1 MAYDY
6 SKAYEKRRAE
16 LIKTR
21 RELSRM
27 GVPLTSL
34 PSLPKKSKNVTKEVA
49 KQMRDI
55 YRETKDISRAEK
67 YIKKHPTVTREERLK
82 VQKKQRERELQ
93 RKKEYYRR
101 RKKEGDTELID
112 IYTQN
117 FEERIMKIPKFT
129 GKNGKAYFG
138 RDIILK
144 WWQTLKTS
152 LSREQIYEILRT
164 AEEKGEV
171 LSIENLY
178 EEASAISF
186 VDSMMEITK
195 SVLSEEDYDELKYEM
210 NWVNE
215 RDDFYED

>member
-21 RELSRM
+21 RELSKM

-55 YRETKDISRAEK
+55 YRETKSISRAEK
-67 YIKKHPTVTREERLK
+67 YIKNHPTVTREERLE
-82 VQKKQRERELQ
+82 VQEKQRQRELK
-93 RKKEYYRR
+93 RKKEYRR
-101 RKKEGDTELID
+101 RKKEDNPELID

-129 GKNGKAYFG
+129 GRNGKAYFG

-144 WWQTLKTS
+144 WWRTLKSS
-152 LSREQIYEILRT
+152 LSEEQIYKILRT
-164 AEEKGEV
+164 AEDRGEV
-171 LSIENLY
+171 LSIEYLY
-178 EEASAISF
+178 EEASAIAY

-195 SVLSEEDYDELKYEM
+195 DVLSEEDYEELKYEM
-210 NWVNE
+210 NWSYE
-215 RDDFYED
+215 RDEYYED